1 MHFQKFSWGR
11 SPIPPKWEGDTTLA
25 ASWLESALFIMC
37 TLPFLNPGWT
47 TAIMMMMMRM
57 MGNIPAV
64 FQPLLFSHHQY
75 NHQTVWTQPISLIRH
90 PTGWHIT
97 VVFFPG
103 FQLAT
108 GKKGRFLYYLV
119 KAGGQPALGRLSVIT
134 SGMDIV
140 LQKVSVVMPKPFD
153 TCMTH
158 PISCSGHLLPLFGSP
173 CTIFWNGL

>member
-1 MHFQKFSWGR
+1 
-11 SPIPPKWEGDTTLA
+11 
-25 ASWLESALFIMC
+25 MC

-75 NHQTVWTQPISLIRH
+75 NPQTVWTQPISLIRH

-97 VVFFPG
+97 LVFFPG

-119 KAGGQPALGRLSVIT
+119 KAGGQPALGRLSVKLFVT
-134 SGMDIV
+134 
-140 LQKVSVVMPKPFD
+140 LCPY
-153 TCMTH
+153 H
-158 PISCSGHLLPLFGSP
+158 SGHSVTKSFSCHAKTVWYLYDASHILFGTPLTTFWVTLHHLLKWTLIHQYVFTKLIS
-173 CTIFWNGL
+173 IFFIITGFLCVFFS